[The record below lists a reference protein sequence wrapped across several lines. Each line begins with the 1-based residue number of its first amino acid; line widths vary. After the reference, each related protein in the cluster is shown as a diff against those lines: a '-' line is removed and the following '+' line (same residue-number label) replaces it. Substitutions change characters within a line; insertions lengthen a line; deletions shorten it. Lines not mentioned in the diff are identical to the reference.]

1 MLASIFVFPIA
12 ELHTK
17 YMNEG
22 DTEAEV
28 KATHGFNSIDS
39 YFQRKIIA
47 VANSRLS
54 PWQNVIPTSS
64 WDQPATWWQVDYIR
78 LVLFWKHQCF
88 AVIRTNTYSKF
99 SLPFLPAEVQSAPLS
114 GHVWSTSF
122 VQWKSWGSGLS
133 STEFTGGISC
143 CTSRKLSV

>member
-1 MLASIFVFPIA
+1 MLASIFVFPTA

-78 LVLFWKHQCF
+78 LVLF
-88 AVIRTNTYSKF
+88 
-99 SLPFLPAEVQSAPLS
+99 
-114 GHVWSTSF
+114 
-122 VQWKSWGSGLS
+122 
-133 STEFTGGISC
+133 
-143 CTSRKLSV
+143 